1 MMLRHGKGGVREKV
15 DLFAFSNI
23 AQVSADGYAFPIWL
37 SKSATSNCSGGL

>member
-23 AQVSADGYAFPIWL
+23 PQVSADGYAFPIL
-37 SKSATSNCSGGL
+37 AVEERDVEL